1 MECSAEFSVPIT
13 VVEKLM
19 NREDNETKNN
29 VIFNIDIPFISDKGI
44 KKILFHLRYFLK
56 DLIEETIQI
65 SRFHFLTL
73 ANS

>member
-1 MECSAEFSVPIT
+1 MECTAEFSVPNT

-44 KKILFHLRYFLK
+44 KKFVSLEVFLEGFNRGDYTNK
-56 DLIEETIQI
+56 QI
-65 SRFHFLTL
+65 SFF
-73 ANS
+73 NFGE